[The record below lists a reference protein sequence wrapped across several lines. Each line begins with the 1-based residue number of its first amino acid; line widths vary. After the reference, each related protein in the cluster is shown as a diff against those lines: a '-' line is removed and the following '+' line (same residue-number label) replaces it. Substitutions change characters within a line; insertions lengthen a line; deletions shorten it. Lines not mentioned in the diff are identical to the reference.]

1 MNDSEIYLALHKS
14 LKSYFHA
21 TLRKDWALA
30 YQSSIDVVEL
40 AQKLEEIACDKNKTI
55 KKPKKGV
62 ENVDPTEFS
71 GNTSGIDG
79 GDTTTA

>member
-40 AQKLEEIACDKNKTI
+40 AQKLEEHTCDLNKII

-62 ENVDPTEFS
+62 KNVDPIES
-71 GNTSGIDG
+71 S
-79 GDTTTA
+79 GDTSSINGGNPETD

>member
-21 TLRKDWALA
+21 TLRKDWATA

-40 AQKLEEIACDKNKTI
+40 AQKLEEYTCDLNKII

-62 ENVDPTEFS
+62 KNVDPIESS
-71 GNTSGIDG
+71 GDTSSIDG
-79 GDTTTA
+79 RNTETD